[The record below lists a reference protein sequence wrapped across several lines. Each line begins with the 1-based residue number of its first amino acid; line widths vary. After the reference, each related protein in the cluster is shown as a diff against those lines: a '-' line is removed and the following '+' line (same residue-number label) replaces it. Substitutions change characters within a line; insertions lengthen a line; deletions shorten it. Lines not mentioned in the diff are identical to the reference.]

1 MVSADSE
8 KIRQYLE
15 SIFPFTT
22 DEKTKQI
29 LTRTLFFC
37 LNKGELNK
45 P

>member
-8 KIRQYLE
+8 KIRQYLD
-15 SIFPFTT
+15 SILHFTT

-37 LNKGELNK
+37 LIKGESNK